1 MSDSWRKPQR
11 RGKLSRMK
19 TTPLAI
25 GLLLCLALP
34 AWAQPAPLD
43 LSKVPQEGKAEQDF
57 VPAGWKIDAS
67 AKGDLDKNG
76 KEDVVL
82 ELVEE
87 QPKNAAEGEVSER
100 SRALVVLLAADGGK
114 LRRAG
119 ASNKVLYCTT
129 CQGTMGTGM
138 GGVTKVEK
146 GVLLVDQ
153 LSGSREVVH
162 TVLRFR
168 YDAKERKLVFIGEDV
183 EHADRAAGTST
194 LESTNL
200 LTGAKITEQREYN
213 PKTDKN
219 VVVSTKKSKA
229 AVRKRYLEDADISS
243 Y

>member
-1 MSDSWRKPQR
+1 MSDSWRKLQR

-19 TTPLAI
+19 TNALAL

-43 LSKVPQEGKAEQDF
+43 LSKVPQEGKTEQDF
-57 VPAGWKIDAS
+57 VPAGWKLDAT

-87 QPKNAAEGEVSER
+87 QPQGTPEDEVSER

-129 CQGTMGTGM
+129 CQGALGTGQ

-153 LSGSREVVH
+153 MSGSREMVH

-168 YDAKERKLVFIGEDV
+168 YDAKERKFVLIGEDV

-194 LESTNL
+194 VESTNL

-219 VVVSTKKSKA
+219 VVVSTKKSKV
-229 AVRKRYLEDADISS
+229 AVRKRYLEDADIST

>member
-1 MSDSWRKPQR
+1 MSDRWRTPGR
-11 RGKLSRMK
+11 GGKLPGMK
-19 TTPLAI
+19 TTPLTA
-25 GLLLCLALP
+25 GLVLCLSLS

-57 VPAGWKIDAS
+57 VPAGWKIDATT
-67 AKGDLDKNG
+67 KGDLDKNG

-87 QPKNAAEGEVSER
+87 QPKGAPEGEVSER
-100 SRALVVLLAADGGK
+100 SRALVALLSEGGK

-129 CQGTMGTGM
+129 CQGALGTGM

-146 GVLLVDQ
+146 GVLIVDQ
-153 LSGSREVVH
+153 MSGSREMVH

-168 YDAKERKLVFIGEDV
+168 YDAKERKFVFIGEDV
-183 EHADRAAGTST
+183 EHADRGAGTST
-194 LESTNL
+194 VESTNL
-200 LTGAKITEQREYN
+200 LTGAKITEQRQYDA
-213 PKTDKN
+213 KKDKN
-219 VVVSTKKSKA
+219 VVTSSKKSKV
-229 AVRKRYLEDADISS
+229 AVRKRYLEDADIST